1 MPSSGECI
9 PCGGH
14 FAHLGNHIKSA
25 RHLRLV
31 ALAPALAPI
40 LPQRKRGVRCQHD
53 KLKSQC
59 RSCSERC
66 EHNKIKSSC
75 TTCSAHLFTWCDR
88 CLSVCRTGGAFD
100 RHLQTTLHHTVGL
113 LTYPGPADVGP
124 HVWDTERFMPPLGP
138 QMPPGM
144 KYKSDVFG
152 IDPATGR
159 LVLVR
164 WA

>member
-1 MPSSGECI
+1 MTSAGECV
-9 PCGGH
+9 PCG
-14 FAHLGNHIKSA
+14 AHYASLQIHNRTAK
-25 RHLRLV
+25 HLRAVGLMPPLV
-31 ALAPALAPI
+31 
-40 LPQRKRGVRCQHD
+40 RKS
-53 KLKSQC
+53 KPSK
-59 RSCSERC
+59 RC
-66 EHNKIKSSC
+66 EHDKIKTSC

-88 CLSVCRTGGAFD
+88 CLTVCQNGGAFD
-100 RHLQTTLHHTVGL
+100 RHLQTTAHHTFGL